1 MKIVIT
7 HPHGNQNTSKTV
19 RILYKKN
26 LLDTFWTTIAFPKK
40 FIFLKKRTYDIDF
53 RYIKLRFV
61 KELFRQVCRFLKLKK
76 FHTKDADIFSTNS
89 VYKDLDLKVSRYLYS
104 RKKTNKINAIYSYE
118 DCALNSFKAAKEIGI
133 KTVYDLTSPYW
144 RLKKNIIDEELRI
157 NPEWRL
163 SSLEIMSDIKCQNK
177 DQEILLSDKLIVASS
192 FSAKSLDFN
201 QIKTLK
207 EIKIIPYGVDLP
219 KKNKIFKRQKNEK
232 LKILFV
238 GRPVISKGIH
248 YLIKIVNKLEI
259 PWELEIAGSM
269 TEKPQQISQ
278 NLNQFL
284 RDDRCKFLGQI
295 SYEEVKNKMKTNH
308 VFLFPTMFE
317 GFGQVILEAMSS
329 SLPIITTINTAGIDI
344 INNGKNGYLTNI
356 RDVDN
361 SKDILHT
368 LYDNEDLR
376 VSIAENSFKNAIN
389 FSWKNYEKN
398 LENFLKEEI

>member
-1 MKIVIT
+1 MKILIT
-7 HPHGNQNTSKTV
+7 HPHGNQNTSRTVKT
-19 RILYKKN
+19 LYKIN

-53 RYIKLRFV
+53 RYIKLRFI

-76 FHTKDADIFSTNS
+76 FYTNDADIFSTNS

-104 RKKTNKINAIYSYE
+104 IKKNNKINAIYSYE
-118 DCALNSFKAAKEIGI
+118 DCALNSFKAAKEMGI

-144 RLKKNIIDEELRI
+144 RLKKNIIDEELKI

-192 FSAKSLDFN
+192 FSAKSLDLN
-201 QIKTLK
+201 QTKTLK
-207 EIKIIPYGVDLP
+207 EIKIIPYGVDTP
-219 KKNKIFKRQKNEK
+219 NKNKIFKRQKNEK

-269 TEKPQQISQ
+269 MEKPQQISQ

-329 SLPIITTINTAGIDI
+329 SLPIITTINSAGIDI

-356 RDVDN
+356 RDIDN
-361 SKDILHT
+361 SKDILHS

-398 LENFLKEEI
+398 LENFLKEEL